1 MKRYVIYSAL
11 VGNYDEILQPLVED
25 ERFDFVLFTD
35 IITKD
40 RVGVWQVRPIEY
52 HNDDN
57 TRICRY
63 VKTHPEIL
71 LPDYAVS
78 VWIDSNI
85 QIIDGFIYDRIIEL
99 DREGILF
106 SSMWHPSRNCI
117 YQEAFAVVNMMVE
130 HERTVVDWCHYL
142 RKKRYPKDNGLCET
156 NVMFRKH
163 INPLVH
169 ETDMLWWDS
178 IDRFS
183 RRDQLSYNYSLW
195 ENGIPCHF
203 FLGEGNNARNTDHLC
218 VVMHKDI
225 QHNHCP
231 IRKNEAWLMR
241 HCWKKTEDTDKIA
254 HIYYCLYAFP
264 LPRFWVAIV
273 GQYYRIRDRIG

>member
-85 QIIDGFIYDRIIEL
+85 QIIDGFIYDRIIAL
-99 DREGILF
+99 Q
-106 SSMWHPSRNCI
+106 S
-117 YQEAFAVVNMMVE
+117 
-130 HERTVVDWCHYL
+130 
-142 RKKRYPKDNGLCET
+142 
-156 NVMFRKH
+156 
-163 INPLVH
+163 
-169 ETDMLWWDS
+169 
-178 IDRFS
+178 
-183 RRDQLSYNYSLW
+183 
-195 ENGIPCHF
+195 
-203 FLGEGNNARNTDHLC
+203 
-218 VVMHKDI
+218 
-225 QHNHCP
+225 
-231 IRKNEAWLMR
+231 
-241 HCWKKTEDTDKIA
+241 
-254 HIYYCLYAFP
+254 
-264 LPRFWVAIV
+264 
-273 GQYYRIRDRIG
+273 